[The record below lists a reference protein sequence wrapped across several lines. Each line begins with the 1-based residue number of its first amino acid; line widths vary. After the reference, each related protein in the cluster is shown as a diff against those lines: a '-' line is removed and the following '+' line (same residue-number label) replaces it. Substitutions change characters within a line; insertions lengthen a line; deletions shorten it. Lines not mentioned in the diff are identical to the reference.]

1 MQQQRRFNPTAP
13 PLDQRLIEEAQRL
26 RKEARGTHPGIERER
41 LIRRARQAE
50 TAARIS
56 EWLTS
61 PRSAGPAAMSEY
73 RAYTVSDDGHFN
85 GYEPLVCANDDEAI
99 TKVKILAQR
108 HRMELWNGPRMVCL
122 IPKQPA
128 KVVTHEIHQGRMFPK
143 PAM

>member
-50 TAARIS
+50 TGARIS

-61 PRSAGPAAMSEY
+61 PRPAGRAGMPEY
-73 RAYTVSDDGHFN
+73 RAYTVGDDGRFN
-85 GYEPLVCANDDEAI
+85 GFEPFACANDEEAI
-99 TKVKILAQR
+99 KKAKMLARR
-108 HRMELWNGPRMVCL
+108 HRVELWSGPRL
-122 IPKQPA
+122 ISSIPNQPA
-128 KVVTHEIHQGRMFPK
+128 KVVTHEIRQGRMVPK
-143 PAM
+143 PTT